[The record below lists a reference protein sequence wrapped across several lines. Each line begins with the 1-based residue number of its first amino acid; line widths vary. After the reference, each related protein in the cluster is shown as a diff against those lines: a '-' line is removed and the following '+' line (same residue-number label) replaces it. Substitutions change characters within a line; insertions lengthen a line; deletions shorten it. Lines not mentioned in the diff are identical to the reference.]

1 MGELGVVSETM
12 GMNAGIRKALVALPT
27 RRLFEPRFVI
37 VGTGRSGTR
46 YISEVLTAS
55 GIRCGHEQWWG
66 LGGRSMRLD
75 GDASWLATF
84 QLDGYRGRVFHQVR
98 DPIKVIRS
106 LVGLDLSSR
115 QRNRRW
121 TQYRAL
127 VMGGLSNDPVFDA
140 MRIVDMWVTESEGVA
155 ERTWRVEDV
164 DAELI
169 SEIAEAIGKQATPE
183 LDIPRDLNT
192 RTDIKQVVDL
202 DWGNLP
208 NSTMKD
214 RLMNL
219 AARYGYL

>member
-1 MGELGVVSETM
+1 M
-12 GMNAGIRKALVALPT
+12 GMNAVIRNALVTLPT
-27 RRLFEPRFVI
+27 RTLFEPRFVI

-84 QLDGYRGRVFHQVR
+84 QLDGYHGRVFHQVR
-98 DPIKVIRS
+98 DPMKVIRS

-115 QRNRRW
+115 QRDRRW

-127 VMGGLSNDPVFDA
+127 VMGGLSNDPVLDA
-140 MRIVDMWVTESEGVA
+140 MRIVDMWVTESERVA

-169 SEIAEAIGKQATPE
+169 SEIAEAIGKQATPQVN
-183 LDIPRDLNT
+183 IPHNLNT

-202 DWGNLP
+202 DWGGLP
-208 NSTMKD
+208 NNALKNRIMD
-214 RLMNL
+214 H
-219 AARYGYL
+219 AARHGYV